1 MVKRTAQ
8 EPQNCNKCG
17 SNDIELCNPV
27 YKKDKNGKETDI
39 PYLGMWMCSKCG
51 HVIGRM
57 MGEGYNELYT
67 DEV

>member
-1 MVKRTAQ
+1 MVKRTDQ
-8 EPQNCNKCG
+8 KPQNCYKCG
-17 SNDIELCNPV
+17 SNDIELCYPV

-39 PYLGMWMCSKCG
+39 PYLGTWMCSNG

-67 DEV
+67 DGV